1 MEAITKTTSSLA
13 IGPRFEHI
21 VLLSLSER
29 RECSRRACG
38 TTGISAP
45 PGVLEAKYAIN
56 ALGNAVRPH
65 LAPQE
70 QVRSLAGD
78 LRGEQ
83 REDTRTCLADHGC
96 SRACQPP
103 DSWGP
108 PGDAQAAA
116 KSCGRHLCGG
126 VTASLN
132 KEDGLMLIII
142 HFVRATHAEGGYH
155 VNR

>member
-13 IGPRFEHI
+13 IGPRFEHV

-29 RECSRRACG
+29 RECSGRACG

-70 QVRSLAGD
+70 QVRNLAGD

-83 REDTRTCLADHGC
+83 REDTRTCLAGQGC
-96 SRACQPP
+96 SHARQTPRLLRA
-103 DSWGP
+103 
-108 PGDAQAAA
+108 PGGAQAAA
-116 KSCGRHLCGG
+116 KSCGRHICGG
-126 VTASLN
+126 VAASLN
-132 KEDGLMLIII
+132 KKDGLMLIII
-142 HFVRATHAEGGYH
+142 RFVRATHAKGGYH